1 MLKMVVTR
9 LLHVG
14 GYRMRQR
21 REKTK
26 LFKMDTVNPT
36 SIQQESAR
44 LMDRVD
50 VVADS
55 SYKLLFPKF
64 GMSRIFD

>member
-1 MLKMVVTR
+1 MLKVVVTR

-14 GYRMRQR
+14 GYRRRQG
-21 REKTK
+21 REETK

-36 SIQQESAR
+36 SIQQEGAR
-44 LMDRVD
+44 LMDRVY

-55 SYKLLFPKF
+55 SHELLLPKF
-64 GMSRIFD
+64 GMSRIFY